1 MTAGAGAPDARRWPR
16 SFFVLVPLGAAVIA
30 LLAVELALRLA
41 SPVPYAPEHNM
52 VFDPDPDTGYR
63 LRPGGVAR
71 FGNGARGVASGQGFR
86 SREVGPKGPG
96 TFRILAVGDSFT
108 EGAGVEAEEAWPQ
121 VVEGLLARSGPRRV
135 EVVNAGVGGWDP
147 FQYAQF
153 FESRGL
159 ALEPDLVV
167 VGFFVGNDAYSRF
180 LTVESLW
187 TAVGGRRVTREAAR
201 RPSIRIAVFLQ
212 EHFHLARALRGRPPG
227 FAPRR
232 SCEDFSPWL
241 LEAETDRLE
250 NHLKRSPEREARA
263 RPNVDQVLRIRLF
276 AQAKGV
282 PVVVALFAE
291 ESQVHAALRARLLAG
306 RDAGAYDFEMPQAM
320 LREMF
325 AAEGVPVVDL
335 LPDFRRDPRCLYMND
350 THWNPAG
357 HVLAA
362 RVLADALLPL
372 IAPARGSAPAP

>member
-1 MTAGAGAPDARRWPR
+1 MTAGAEAPDARRWPR
-16 SFFVLVPLGAAVIA
+16 SFFVLVPLGAAV
-30 LLAVELALRLA
+30 LGLAGVELALRLVR
-41 SPVPYAPEHNM
+41 PVPYAPEHNM

-63 LRPGGVAR
+63 LRPGGFAR
-71 FGNGARGVASGQGFR
+71 FGNGAHGVASGQGFR
-86 SREVGPKGPG
+86 NREVGPKAPG
-96 TFRILAVGDSFT
+96 AFRILAVGDSFT

-121 VVEGLLARSGPRRV
+121 VVEGLLSRRAPRRV

-153 FESRGL
+153 FEKRGL

-201 RPSIRIAVFLQ
+201 RSSIRLAVFLQ
-212 EHFHLARALRGRPPG
+212 EHLHLARALRGRPPG

-241 LEAETDRLE
+241 LEAGAERLE
-250 NHLKRSPEREARA
+250 NHLKRSPERDARA
-263 RPNVDQVLRIRLF
+263 RPNVDQILRIRFL
-276 AQAKGV
+276 ARGAGV
-282 PVVVALFAE
+282 PVVVALFPE

-306 RDAGAYDFEMPQAM
+306 REAGAYDFEMPQAM

-325 AAEGVPVVDL
+325 AAEDVPVVDL
-335 LPDFRRDPRCLYMND
+335 LADFRRDPGCPYMND
-350 THWNPAG
+350 AHWNPVG
-357 HVLAA
+357 HTLAA

-372 IAPARGSAPAP
+372 VPPAQGSARPR